1 MADYRLE
8 QVGEKTYYIPSPVNI
23 GMYVQ
28 NDSVYLI
35 DSGGDKDAGR
45 KISKLVTAR
54 GWTLEMICNT
64 HSNADHIG
72 GNNYLQK
79 KYNCRVGTSEKEK
92 PFIEFPEFEP
102 AFLWGGYPHAKIEN
116 KFLMAPPSKV
126 TDILYSG
133 TELQPPGLSVIDL
146 PGHFLQMIGFRTP
159 DDVFFIADSLFPEHI
174 IEKYHVCYVYDVAKF
189 LETIDFLKTCK
200 SGLFIPSHGTQS
212 DNIQQLADLNASKIN
227 EICQLVSD
235 ICREP
240 KSPDE
245 IIALVCAHYK
255 LEMSAAQYVLIGST
269 IKSYIG
275 YLQKQNKLSGV
286 IADNMLK
293 WVSL

>member
-8 QVGEKTYYIPSPVNI
+8 QVGENTYYIPSPVNI
-23 GMYVQ
+23 GIYTQ
-28 NDSVYLI
+28 NDLAYLI

-45 KISKLVTAR
+45 KISKIITAR
-54 GWTLEMICNT
+54 GWSLEMICNT

-79 KYNCRVGTSEKEK
+79 KYNCRVGASAKEK

-116 KFLMAPPSKV
+116 KFLMAQPSVV
-126 TDILYSG
+126 TDILDSG
-133 TELQPPGLSVIDL
+133 SVLQPPGLSVIDL
-146 PGHFLQMIGFRTP
+146 PGHFIQMIGFKTP
-159 DDVFFIADSLFPEHI
+159 DDIFFLADSLFPENI
-174 IEKYHVCYVYDVAKF
+174 IEKYHICYVYDVGRF
-189 LETIDFLKTCK
+189 LETLNFLKTYK
-200 SGLFIPSHGTQS
+200 AELFIPSHGTKS
-212 DNIQQLADLNASKIN
+212 DNIQELADLNANKVH
-227 EICQLVSD
+227 EICQLICK
-235 ICREP
+235 ICRDP

-245 IIALVCAHYK
+245 IIALVCEHYK

-275 YLQKQNKLSGV
+275 YLQKQKQLTGIVTENL
-286 IADNMLK
+286 MK
-293 WVSL
+293 WITL